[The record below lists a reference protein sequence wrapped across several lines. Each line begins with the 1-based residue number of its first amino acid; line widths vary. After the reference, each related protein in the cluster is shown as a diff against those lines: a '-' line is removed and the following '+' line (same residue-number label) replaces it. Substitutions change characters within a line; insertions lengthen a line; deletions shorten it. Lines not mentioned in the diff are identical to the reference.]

1 MTESD
6 EVEFQERVAVAP
18 PPAVASLPARAGIAV
33 GAAVLVVVGA
43 VAAMGASPAPSVSA
57 LPVELSTVVEP
68 MADVEVGVTFDH
80 GLRGGF
86 GPGPFRAITVTA
98 ISGSSLS
105 LQTEDGWSRTITV
118 NDATTITRGGE
129 TIALGDLAVGDT
141 IRFGQE
147 RQSDGSYTIT
157 AINVV
162 LPTIGGEVT
171 AISGN
176 TITVTGR
183 DGATGT
189 IHVDGD
195 TTYDDRDGTAALSD
209 IEVGDLVIAQG
220 TLRDDGSLDAD
231 VVHTGKPFFR
241 DGFREGFRDGL
252 RRGPGFPDPDGDP
265 SATPTPNTSSS
276 AS

>member
-6 EVEFQERVAVAP
+6 EVQFQERIAIAQRAATP
-18 PPAVASLPARAGIAV
+18 SLPVRAGIAA
-33 GAAVLVVVGA
+33 GAALLVVVGA
-43 VAAMGASPAPSVSA
+43 VSAMGAGPAPSGSTLPAELPTA
-57 LPVELSTVVEP
+57 LEPVG
-68 MADVEVGVTFDH
+68 DVEVGVTFDH

-86 GPGPFRAITVTA
+86 GRGLFGAITISA
-98 ISGSSLS
+98 INGSSLS
-105 LQTEDGWSRTITV
+105 LRTEDGWTRTITV
-118 NDATTITRGGE
+118 DDSTTITKAGE
-129 TIALGDLAVGDT
+129 TAALGDLTVGDT

-157 AINVV
+157 AISVV

-183 DGATGT
+183 DGTIGT

-195 TTYDDRDGTAALSD
+195 TTYDDGDGTAALSD
-209 IEVGDLVIAQG
+209 IEVGDFVIAAG

-231 VVHTGKPFFR
+231 LVHTGRPFLR
-241 DGFREGFRDGL
+241 DGFRH
-252 RRGPGFPDPDGDP
+252 GPGLPGPDGAP
-265 SATPTPNTSSS
+265 SATPTPGTSSS